1 MQQTVD
7 AYVDVYI
14 PSSAGAGASAIGV
27 LHILREA
34 FVLFAR
40 STNSGNAKA
49 STSGTGNK
57 YGPHAL
63 FYLSPARGL
72 AGKSY
77 SHNP

>member
-14 PSSAGAGASAIGV
+14 PSSAGAEAPAIGV

-40 STNSGNAKA
+40 STVMGNAKA

-63 FYLSPARGL
+63 FLFISRSRVG
-72 AGKSY
+72 GKK
-77 SHNP
+77 